1 MTVPILANKYRLL
14 VPWCSHLTSICTY
27 QRSVYV
33 LFCQRKVE
41 IHQKLAKIALHWSQ
55 QNLLL
60 SFLNTKYC
68 VDIGEISSFTQCS
81 SKQRGFKIANLKV
94 CYGILEKINLRL
106 FSFISHCLW
115 AFEKAKWKL
124 KVRRFFIR
132 INTFYEMWWMHPH
145 MFSVWRRKC
154 RQRRNAIVNIR
165 MHIKTYLSTMEFGT
179 IILLC
184 FCVCVWLDCRLLLW

>member
-1 MTVPILANKYRLL
+1 MLPLRIRMTQNFPTNTGCLCLDVHTWHLHISKYR
-14 VPWCSHLTSICTY
+14 
-27 QRSVYV
+27 
-33 LFCQRKVE
+33 
-41 IHQKLAKIALHWSQ
+41 
-55 QNLLL
+55 
-60 SFLNTKYC
+60 YC
-68 VDIGEISSFTQCS
+68 VDIGDISSFTQCS

-106 FSFISHCLW
+106 FPFISHCLW
-115 AFEKAKWKL
+115 AFEKSKWKL

-165 MHIKTYLSTMEFGT
+165 MHIKRIYLRWNLAPS
-179 IILLC
+179 
-184 FCVCVWLDCRLLLW
+184 FCYVFVYVWLDCRLLLWT